1 MNNWGEFVFSKPYE
15 GTKIDKVNNVVLPLQ
30 YIDFMKQHNGG
41 EGDIGETWLI
51 LFPIEELQ
59 EINEEYCIEEFL
71 PNHIII
77 GSNGGGELYGIDT
90 AGEYFNV
97 PAIIEEEYVTLLGD
111 NIYDLPNR
119 INELW
124 K

>member
-1 MNNWGEFVFSKPYE
+1 MNDWGEFVFSKPYE
-15 GTKIDKVNNVVLPLQ
+15 GTTIDKVNNVVLPLQ

-51 LFPIEELQ
+51 LFPIDELQ

-77 GSNGGGELYGIDT
+77 GSNGSGELYGID
-90 AGEYFNV
+90 ADGEYFNV
-97 PAIIEEEYVTLLGD
+97 PALIEEEYVVLLGD
-111 NIYDLPNR
+111 DIHDLPYR